1 MRSNR
6 PPARPLGVHPDPVRP
21 VAADA
26 SPDKFRPLTADP
38 ESCAAA
44 SSTGRLLI
52 HPTDNTEA
60 RSALAEAAKRLRA
73 LARANLQRFLPAP
86 ISMQIDGLQGRRFF
100 VTEDAQPPIEI
111 LLPAG
116 TYHVSARQSTL
127 RRRYTVTLEQGATL
141 HLHLRLK

>member
-1 MRSNR
+1 
-6 PPARPLGVHPDPVRP
+6 
-21 VAADA
+21 
-26 SPDKFRPLTADP
+26 
-38 ESCAAA
+38 
-44 SSTGRLLI
+44 
-52 HPTDNTEA
+52 
-60 RSALAEAAKRLRA
+60 
-73 LARANLQRFLPAP
+73 
-86 ISMQIDGLQGRRFF
+86 MQIDDLQGRRFF